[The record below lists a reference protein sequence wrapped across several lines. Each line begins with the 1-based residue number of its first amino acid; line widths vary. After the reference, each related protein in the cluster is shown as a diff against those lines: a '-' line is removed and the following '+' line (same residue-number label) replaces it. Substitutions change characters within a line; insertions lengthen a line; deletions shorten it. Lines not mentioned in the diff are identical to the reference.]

1 MRKMFLKSLVLR
13 GFKTFA
19 DNTEIEFLAD
29 SRVTAMVGPNGCGK
43 SNLLDATRWV
53 LGEDN
58 PRALRVANLP
68 DIIFAGTANRKSLS
82 LAEVTLIFDNQAGE
96 LPVPFTEVAIKR
108 RTFREGES
116 EFFINKN
123 ACRLKDI
130 KELLRDTGLGEG
142 TYSIITQGQVD
153 AILSSRGEERR
164 AVFEEA
170 AGVNKYKS
178 RKHSAEKKLI
188 AAEQNILR
196 INDLKIEVS
205 EHLIN
210 LEEQARKAREYLE
223 IQARIKEIDLGLN
236 KKLISH
242 ILEKRGKLLENLE
255 RIKKESSAKKQAEE
269 KDYAEL
275 QALKDRHRRL
285 EIEIDETLL
294 RYEEEKDRLRETEL
308 DRRFAEGETAR
319 AEKSLADLS
328 QRESELQQKIEEL
341 RQKISERESQRELL
355 QNLQAGWWQAIL
367 QQINQLLQQLSSIL
381 AFFGD
386 HPSLSLSF
394 GSSAEK
400 AETYKLKIEMLE
412 EERKKIETEK
422 EKSRFALQAHRS
434 QLENIKSRLGE
445 GKNKTPIA
453 EALQTNKQE
462 KEQLAKT
469 IAALEEKLHNE
480 GADERKVLDE
490 ETALEI
496 ALAKLEGEMNGIR
509 EKLWLE
515 YNLNPDEISTLPYE
529 VANLSR
535 ARGEVDEGKQKLRA
549 LEPVNLLA
557 IEEFEKNKERL
568 SFIEAQLTDLS
579 AARENLHHL
588 IIELDKKA
596 EENFLETMRQISVVF
611 SETFS
616 KLFAGGEA
624 KIALVPGLP
633 ALEAEIEISVRPSGR
648 KWLPLPLLSGGERAL
663 SAIAILFSLMKVRPS
678 PFCFLDEVDAALD
691 EANIGRF
698 TQMLKDFS
706 AHTQMLVITHNK
718 RTMAAADSIYGIT
731 MEEPGLSKVISMK
744 LAEKV

>member
-1 MRKMFLKSLVLR
+1 M
-13 GFKTFA
+13 A
-19 DNTEIEFLAD
+19 
-29 SRVTAMVGPNGCGK
+29 
-43 SNLLDATRWV
+43 
-53 LGEDN
+53 
-58 PRALRVANLP
+58 
-68 DIIFAGTANRKSLS
+68 
-82 LAEVTLIFDNQAGE
+82 Q
-96 LPVPFTEVAIKR
+96 
-108 RTFREGES
+108 
-116 EFFINKN
+116 FF
-123 ACRLKDI
+123 
-130 KELLRDTGLGEG
+130 
-142 TYSIITQGQVD
+142 
-153 AILSSRGEERR
+153 
-164 AVFEEA
+164 
-170 AGVNKYKS
+170 
-178 RKHSAEKKLI
+178 
-188 AAEQNILR
+188 
-196 INDLKIEVS
+196 
-205 EHLIN
+205 
-210 LEEQARKAREYLE
+210 
-223 IQARIKEIDLGLN
+223 
-236 KKLISH
+236 
-242 ILEKRGKLLENLE
+242 
-255 RIKKESSAKKQAEE
+255 
-269 KDYAEL
+269 
-275 QALKDRHRRL
+275 
-285 EIEIDETLL
+285 
-294 RYEEEKDRLRETEL
+294 
-308 DRRFAEGETAR
+308 
-319 AEKSLADLS
+319 
-328 QRESELQQKIEEL
+328 
-341 RQKISERESQRELL
+341 
-355 QNLQAGWWQAIL
+355 
-367 QQINQLLQQLSSIL
+367 
-381 AFFGD
+381 
-386 HPSLSLSF
+386 PSLSLSF

-400 AETYKLKIEMLE
+400 EETYKLKIEILE

-445 GKNKTPIA
+445 GQHKTPIA
-453 EALQTNKQE
+453 EALQANKQE

-480 GADERKVLDE
+480 GADERKVMDE

-515 YNLNPDEISTLPYE
+515 YNLNLDEISTLPYE

-535 ARGEVDEGKQKLRA
+535 ARTEVDEGKQKLRA

-557 IEEFEKNKERL
+557 IEEYEKNKERL
-568 SFIEAQLTDLS
+568 SFIEAQLTDLN
-579 AARENLHHL
+579 AARENLYRL

-624 KIALVPGLP
+624 KISLAPGLP

-731 MEEPGLSKVISMK
+731 MEEPGISKVISMK
-744 LAEKV
+744 LVETV